1 MRSRL
6 LALDRNLGGTC
17 ALRRSRFDTPL
28 ALLRVPVA
36 RRSGAMGPKKPAK
49 KKKKSGGGV
58 KISSQT
64 PIFGSIEDGDRDE
77 FDECL
82 AQTPQCVRE
91 TNKNGWTPLHQ
102 AAFSGECAMLE
113 ALIAAGA
120 GIDERDHDG
129 DTPVHYAAVQGEL
142 ECVEALAR
150 AGAKLDLKDNDG
162 ETPAHV
168 AHKSV
173 KKRLKELLEE
183 AKAKKGEASEA
194 KGEAS
199 ADADAAAE
207 AVAKV
212 ELGGE

>member
-17 ALRRSRFDTPL
+17 ARRRSRFDTPL

-91 TNKNGWTPLHQ
+91 TNKNGWTP
-102 AAFSGECAMLE
+102 MLE

-199 ADADAAAE
+199 EAKAEGEASADADAAAE

>member
-1 MRSRL
+1 M
-6 LALDRNLGGTC
+6 
-17 ALRRSRFDTPL
+17 
-28 ALLRVPVA
+28 
-36 RRSGAMGPKKPAK
+36 
-49 KKKKSGGGV
+49 
-58 KISSQT
+58 
-64 PIFGSIEDGDRDE
+64 
-77 FDECL
+77 
-82 AQTPQCVRE
+82 
-91 TNKNGWTPLHQ
+91 
-102 AAFSGECAMLE
+102 
-113 ALIAAGA
+113 
-120 GIDERDHDG
+120 
-129 DTPVHYAAVQGEL
+129 HYAAVQGEL

-162 ETPAHV
+162 ETPRTS

-183 AKAKKGEASEA
+183 AKAKNGEASEA